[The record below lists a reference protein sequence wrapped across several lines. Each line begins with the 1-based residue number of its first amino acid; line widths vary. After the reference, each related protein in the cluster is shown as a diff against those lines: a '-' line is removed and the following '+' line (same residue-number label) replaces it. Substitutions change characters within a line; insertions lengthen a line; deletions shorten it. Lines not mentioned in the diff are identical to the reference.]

1 MSEHTKMCRK
11 FTNIEIASIAF
22 LLDLCI
28 PDLKCRVVRVVPCTC
43 NIPNAPARNLEAY
56 LAKMIATRFYSRAP
70 ITQLP
75 QIVFSTGNEF
85 AVFECFGSLV

>member
-1 MSEHTKMCRK
+1 MSEHTKMYNK

-28 PDLKCRVVRVVPCTC
+28 PDLKCTVVRVMPCTS
-43 NIPNAPARNLEAY
+43 NIPNATKWQNQAPARNLEAR

-75 QIVFSTGNEF
+75 K
-85 AVFECFGSLV
+85 